1 MKMIRRFFLPAITFL
16 TALIF
21 TLRLISLQLI
31 NSSYKLL
38 SDGNAVIENSI
49 YPERGYIYDRNNKLL
64 ASNQPVYNLMAIPE
78 NIALFDTLELSK
90 SLGISKSELI
100 KKINLARSYSV
111 KLPSVI
117 VGQISKEDNA
127 SIQEKI
133 WKYQGFF
140 LQKNSVRNYPVPVAS
155 NILGYVSEVN
165 KNDIKKDNYYRL
177 GELIGRQGIEEYYE
191 DLFRGTKGKKF
202 YQKVRFNRIIGSY
215 EDGEFDIESKGAQ
228 NLILTID
235 RELQEYGERLLQNK
249 RGGIVAIEP
258 KTGEVLS
265 LVSAPSYDPNLLVG
279 RKRSKNYQKLAL
291 DTLAKPLFDRGLQA
305 QYAPGSPFK
314 TLNALIALQEGVI
327 QPKTAYLCKKGH
339 YYARGMFMEC
349 HCRHGTKNN
358 LHSGIY
364 RSCNTYFANIYRKII
379 DEAGSTVE
387 EGMNIWNRHLK
398 SFGLGNYLGYD
409 LPVGKKGF
417 IPDSKYYDYWYKEGG
432 WKSATVVSN
441 AIGQGELLTT
451 PIQMANFTAAIAN
464 RGYFIQPHFL
474 KSVSDG
480 TLDKVYEKM
489 MTSIDSIHFETVI
502 DGMHQVVERGPAR
515 VAKIK
520 GIDVCGKT
528 GTVENFMK
536 IDGVKTAL
544 TDHSIFIAFAPKN
557 DPKIALAV
565 YVENGYW
572 GARWAAPIASLMI
585 EKYLNGKVSRKWLE
599 DRMMNGSLLAEYDKP
614 YSGKPFEINE

>member
-1 MKMIRRFFLPAITFL
+1 MIRRFFLPFVTLL
-16 TALIF
+16 TAIVF
-21 TLRLISLQLI
+21 VGRLISLQLL

-49 YPERGYIYDRNNKLL
+49 YPERGYIYDRNQKLL
-64 ASNQPVYNLMAIPE
+64 VSNQPVYDLMAIPE
-78 NIALFDTLELSK
+78 NITLFDTLELSK
-90 SLGISKSELI
+90 ILGVPKTELKKQI
-100 KKINLARSYSV
+100 KTAKTFSV
-111 KLPSVI
+111 KLPSII
-117 VGQISKEDNA
+117 VGKISKERNA
-127 SIQEKI
+127 VIQEKI

-140 LQKNSVRNYPVPVAS
+140 LQKNSVRNYPVPIAS
-155 NILGYVSEVN
+155 NLLGYVSEVN
-165 KNDIKKDNYYRL
+165 KNDMKRDNYYRL

-191 DLFRGTKGKKF
+191 SFLRGRKGKKF
-202 YQKVRFNRIIGSY
+202 FQKDRFNRIIGSY
-215 EDGEFDIESKGAQ
+215 EEGKYDVPKEGAQ

-235 RELQEYGERLLQNK
+235 SELQRYGEELLKNK

-258 KTGEVLS
+258 RTGEVLS
-265 LVSAPSYDPNLLVG
+265 LVSAPGYDPSILVG
-279 RKRSKNYQKLAL
+279 RKRSKNYRKLAL

-314 TLNALIALQEGVI
+314 TINALVALQEGVI
-327 QPKTAYLCKKGH
+327 DDKTAYLCQKGH

-349 HCRHGTKNN
+349 HCRPGTKNN
-358 LHSGIY
+358 LLSGIY
-364 RSCNTYFANIYRKII
+364 RSCNTYFANTYRRII
-379 DEAGSTVE
+379 DRAGENVE
-387 EGMNIWNRHLK
+387 EGMNIWNSHLK

-417 IPDSKYYDYWYKEGG
+417 IPDADYYNYWYKKGG

-464 RGYFIQPHFL
+464 RGYYIQPHFL
-474 KSVSDG
+474 KSVSNG
-480 TLDKVYEKM
+480 VLDKVYEKKP
-489 MTSIDSIHFETVI
+489 TSIDSIHFEKVI
-502 DGMHQVVERGPAR
+502 EGMFQVVERGTAR
-515 VAKIK
+515 VAKIR
-520 GIDVCGKT
+520 GVEMCGKT

-536 IDGVKTAL
+536 IDGVKTQM
-544 TDHSIFIAFAPKN
+544 TDHSIFIAFAPKD

-585 EKYLNGKVSRKWLE
+585 EKYLNGSVKRKWLE
-599 DRMMNGSLLAEYDKP
+599 DRMLNGSLLAEYEKP
-614 YSGKPFEINE
+614 YLGKPFVINE